1 MIFRYRFVSSSVS
14 IVLFTSLD
22 ALPYIY
28 LYFRITDQESWSRGV
43 VQEGVRRTYIG
54 WRDYDIMWRY
64 WRRWDISY
72 FGCNSSLGKPFWK
85 SPVYLLF
92 PSPTDFVRYL
102 FWIISHGIYELLGS
116 HFGGT
121 LSFFSLFSFSL
132 SFAHLDSS
140 LKGFGRVYVGITRTQ
155 QGSCWWFWH
164 DFCYDTTMA
173 IGRGASHAR
182 STVQHFWRGRTCG
195 VVFGDAGYKGLY
207 EISWFIFSPS
217 CCVCILSFPSSL
229 LFFYLISTSSA
240 LSSLPVLALYFS
252 YSPFL

>member
-14 IVLFTSLD
+14 IVLFTSLN

-92 PSPTDFVRYL
+92 PSPHRFCQIFILDHITWDLWAPWISFWRNFVVLLTL
-102 FWIISHGIYELLGS
+102 F
-116 HFGGT
+116 F
-121 LSFFSLFSFSL
+121 LSVFCPSGFI
-132 SFAHLDSS
+132 

-173 IGRGASHAR
+173 IGMGASHAR